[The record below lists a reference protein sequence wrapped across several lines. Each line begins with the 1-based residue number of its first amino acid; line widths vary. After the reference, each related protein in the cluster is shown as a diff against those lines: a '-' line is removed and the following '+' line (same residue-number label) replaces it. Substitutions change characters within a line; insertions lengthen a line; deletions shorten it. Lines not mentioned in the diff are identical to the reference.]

1 MPLEDFFRFLERRS
15 PPLAVR
21 GTLEEWRRGCTDA
34 YPSIAPMLVR
44 TGSVANHWPADREGC
59 PPRRVVRHGKS
70 VLAVCDHDYS
80 PTLELSPD
88 QIILHQLDLSRLRK
102 QMANA
107 LGVNIA
113 HSSIGD
119 RACWMDVGDLKVK
132 PGVHVRVV
140 LLSHRSSTDLQSKL
154 SAIQAHNPYPI
165 LCMTPTDSYW
175 SPELPEAAKRARGLV
190 IVASDIIA
198 MHSGRWCRGDV
209 FDQALDRIRERAHE
223 IARSPHAGRKRL
235 PKRSTRAANI
245 ESVREVLREEAWARF
260 DRIKAA
266 RKSGGEPVTLD
277 RLRKKA
283 LAKAAGIKA
292 YAISPIFKDPSAG
305 DLAPLL
311 SILTDHDE
319 LLKWGSANYKSRRK
333 PMSPSL

>member
-1 MPLEDFFRFLERRS
+1 MPIEDFFRFLERRS

-70 VLAVCDHDYS
+70 VLAVCDQDYS
-80 PTLELSPD
+80 TTLELSPD
-88 QIILHQLDLSRLRK
+88 QIILHQLDLSKFRK
-102 QMANA
+102 QLATA

-132 PGVHVRVV
+132 PGLVVRVI
-140 LLSHRSSTDLQSKL
+140 LLSHRSPSELL
-154 SAIQAHNPYPI
+154 SSLHTIQTSSAHPI
-165 LCMTPTDSYW
+165 LSITPTDHNW

-190 IVASDIIA
+190 TVANDIIA
-198 MHSGRWCRGDV
+198 MHDGRWCRGDV
-209 FDQALDRIRERAHE
+209 FDQALDRIRERTNE

-283 LAKAAGIKA
+283 LATAAGIKA

-333 PMSPSL
+333 PMSPAL